1 MRALV
6 YDELRRVDIQRL
18 AERLAQVCL
27 PSNLDGVYWLNL
39 PPDLLS
45 PEQAAHPDCGPH
57 RVALVLEPENESLRL
72 ELLVRASNSLR
83 CACTAYATEAQRRF
97 MLNFLDKLVAELDL
111 RT

>member
-6 YDELRRVDIQRL
+6 YDELRRADMDRL
-18 AERLAQVCL
+18 AERLAQTCL
-27 PSNLDGVYWLNL
+27 ASNLEGVYWLNL

-45 PEQAAHPDCGPH
+45 PAQAAHPQCGPH

-72 ELLVRASNSLR
+72 EMLVRAANSLR
-83 CACTAYATEAQRRF
+83 CACTAYATEAQRQF
-97 MLNFLDKLVAELDL
+97 MLNFLDRLVADLDL